1 MMRHSFATF
10 SSGGAFAIPS
20 ARLESAGMGS
30 RSSRRTPMV
39 THRAPQKASIDKF
52 EILRAHPIFG
62 KLGPQVIERLTSY
75 AHIKTVAAGA
85 TVFQRGDAGDCL
97 FAVCAGTIRISNRS
111 TDGRDAVFNL
121 INAGGIFGEI
131 ALLDGRERTADA
143 QAVTDCDL
151 MVINRRDF
159 IPLVSG
165 EPELALKLIEVLCD
179 RIRHTSEQVEDIM
192 FLALPARLA
201 KTLLWLATNSK
212 LVDSRRISIT
222 QREIGQIIG
231 MTRESTNKQLRVWEE
246 RNWIKLERGSIVVL
260 KPDSLAAVAAADPDD
275 KG

>member
-1 MMRHSFATF
+1 
-10 SSGGAFAIPS
+10 
-20 ARLESAGMGS
+20 
-30 RSSRRTPMV
+30 MV
-39 THRAPQKASIDKF
+39 TRRVPQKASIDKF

-75 AHIKTVAAGA
+75 AHIKTVAAGT

-159 IPLVSG
+159 IPMVSG

-201 KTLLWLATNSK
+201 KTLLWLAANSK
-212 LVDSRRISIT
+212 LVDNRKISIT

-246 RNWIKLERGSIVVL
+246 RNWIKLDRGSIVVL
-260 KPDSLAAVAAADPDD
+260 KHDSLAAVAAEDSDD
-275 KG
+275 KD

>member
-1 MMRHSFATF
+1 MAT
-10 SSGGAFAIPS
+10 
-20 ARLESAGMGS
+20 R
-30 RSSRRTPMV
+30 
-39 THRAPQKASIDKF
+39 RAPQRTPIDKA

-62 KLGPQVIERLTSY
+62 KLGPQVVERLTSY
-75 AHIKTVAAGA
+75 AHIKTVAAGT
-85 TVFQRGDAGDCL
+85 TVFQRGDPGDCL
-97 FAVCAGTIRISNRS
+97 YAVCAGTIRISNRS

-143 QAVTDCDL
+143 QAMTDCDL

-159 IPLVSG
+159 IPMVLG
-165 EPELALKLIEVLCD
+165 ESDLALKLIEVLCD

-201 KTLLWLATNSK
+201 KTLLWLAANSK
-212 LVDSRRISIT
+212 LADSRKISIT

-231 MTRESTNKQLRVWEE
+231 MTRESTNKQLRIWVE
-246 RNWIKLERGSIVVL
+246 RNWIKLERGSIVIL
-260 KPDSLAAVAAADPDD
+260 KPDSLASVAAADLDHDD
-275 KG
+275 

>member
-1 MMRHSFATF
+1 
-10 SSGGAFAIPS
+10 
-20 ARLESAGMGS
+20 
-30 RSSRRTPMV
+30 MV

>member
-1 MMRHSFATF
+1 MT
-10 SSGGAFAIPS
+10 
-20 ARLESAGMGS
+20 AR
-30 RSSRRTPMV
+30 RVTPK
-39 THRAPQKASIDKF
+39 TPIDKRA
-52 EILRAHPIFG
+52 ILRAHPIFG

-75 AHIKTVAAGA
+75 AHIRTVTAG
-85 TVFQRGDAGDCL
+85 TTIFQRGDVGESL

-111 TDGRDAVFNL
+111 PDGRDAVFNL
-121 INAGGIFGEI
+121 IEVGGIFGEI

-159 IPLVSG
+159 IPMVSA
-165 EPELALKLIEVLCD
+165 EPELALKLVEVLCE

-201 KTLLWLATNSK
+201 KTLLWLAANSK
-212 LVDSRRISIT
+212 LTEGRKVSIT

-231 MTRESTNKQLRVWEE
+231 MTRESTNKQLRLWEDCE
-246 RNWIKLERGSIVVL
+246 WIRLERGSIVIL
-260 KPDSLAAVAAADPDD
+260 KPESLAAIAAANPDD
-275 KG
+275 ND

>member
-1 MMRHSFATF
+1 MAT
-10 SSGGAFAIPS
+10 
-20 ARLESAGMGS
+20 R
-30 RSSRRTPMV
+30 
-39 THRAPQKASIDKF
+39 RAPQRTAIDKAW
-52 EILRAHPIFG
+52 ILRAHPIFG

-75 AHIKTVAAGA
+75 AHIKAVAAG
-85 TVFQRGDAGDCL
+85 TTIFQRGDAGDCL

-111 TDGRDAVFNL
+111 PDGRDAVFNL

-159 IPLVSG
+159 IPMVSG

-201 KTLLWLATNSK
+201 KTLLWLAANSK
-212 LVDSRRISIT
+212 LAEGRKVSIT

-231 MTRESTNKQLRVWEE
+231 MTRESTNKQLRLWEE
-246 RNWIKLERGSIVVL
+246 RNWIKLERGSIVLL
-260 KPDSLAAVAAADPDD
+260 KPDSLAAIAAANPDD
-275 KG
+275 KD